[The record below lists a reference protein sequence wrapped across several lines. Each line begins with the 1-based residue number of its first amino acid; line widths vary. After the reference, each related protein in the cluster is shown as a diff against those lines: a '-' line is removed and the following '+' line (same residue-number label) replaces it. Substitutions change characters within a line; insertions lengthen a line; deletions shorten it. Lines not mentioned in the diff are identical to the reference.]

1 MISRNRLTLTIGAL
15 LAFSVQCSWQTVAKR
30 EENGLGVV
38 RFPEAWTKATAEGAK
53 VAFADPRGFVVR
65 KRIGSQPEELI
76 FAMKGLLPG
85 PQSGPEAVYSDAFYA
100 VSLDGQFSVRA
111 VKADEWERGEQL
123 PNTREQIRS
132 NKLYKAPSEPAT
144 HTEDGVNYRGKVF
157 PKTGQFWG
165 NTVGLVSPNGAWL
178 AVFSFSSSAK
188 PSMSWSPLDGGML
201 NEPRPGE
208 LFVDV
213 YDTSTSER
221 IQSSRARYEGSP
233 SMLFDAA
240 LWIGNSYLVVPL
252 DPVKF
257 SDLAGQA
264 CFLGILPTR

>member
-1 MISRNRLTLTIGAL
+1 MISQKRLTLTLGAL
-15 LAFSVQCSWQTVAKR
+15 LAFSVQCSWQTVANRK
-30 EENGLGVV
+30 ENGLGVV
-38 RFPEAWTKATAEGAK
+38 RFPEAWTKTTADGAT

-85 PQSGPEAVYSDAFYA
+85 PQSGSEAVYSDAFYA
-100 VSLDGQFSVRA
+100 VSLDGHFSVRA
-111 VKADEWERGEQL
+111 ARADEWERGEQI

-144 HTEDGVNYRGKVF
+144 HSENGVNYRGKVF
-157 PKTGQFWG
+157 TKTGNFWG
-165 NTVGLVSPNGAWL
+165 NPVALVSPSGAWL

-188 PSMSWSPLDGGML
+188 PRESWSPLDGGML

-213 YDTSTSER
+213 YDTSSSER
-221 IQSSRARYEGSP
+221 IQSSHARYEGSP

-240 LWIGNSYLVVPL
+240 LWVGNSYLVVPL
-252 DPVKF
+252 EPVKSF
-257 SDLAGQA
+257 DATGQA
-264 CFLGILPTR
+264 CFLGVLPTR